1 MIVGHRQSVAAVIVA
16 SFMALS
22 APIVLADEGKAP
34 QPLQAPAGSAGGAAN
49 AEGMKHYVQGHWGV
63 AEKHFR
69 EAVAADEQL
78 AEAHYNLALA
88 LDSQERHKEATE
100 EFDRALKL
108 APDNPSIAES
118 GILKGHLKKM
128 HRDKKLH

>member
-1 MIVGHRQSVAAVIVA
+1 MVAWQQGVVAVIVA
-16 SFMALS
+16 SFVALS
-22 APIVLADEGKAP
+22 VQNGLADKGKAP
-34 QPLQAPAGSAGGAAN
+34 HPLSAPAGSAGEAAN
-49 AEGMKHYVQGHWGV
+49 AEGIKHYDREHWDV

-69 EAVAADEQL
+69 EAVAADEKL

-88 LDSQERHKEATE
+88 LDSQDRHKEATE

-108 APDNPSIAES
+108 APDNASIAES

-128 HRDKKLH
+128 HRDEKAH